1 MVIRSCGIRIAC
13 NQLAAADVAG
23 NAKGILFSY
32 HLAVRVED
40 KLHQAA
46 VFFHLMAQ
54 ALGVVAV
61 HLDVSVKS
69 LHLDGAVE
77 GIVAVPGL
85 IVRQQVACMVIAEEG
100 SGTVFGVGRQA
111 VAGVVLVELLCAGCH
126 SASAVACFVV
136 EQFFS
141 IGGILH
147 LLQLVQRVVVVECLT
162 SKLLFVGT
170 VAVSV
175 VEVAVIGQDGVAG
188 LDKKS
193 DQVLVLVVLVLFEHR
208 AVLLLADGTVGV
220 ILVGRQ
226 LVPIIPNF
234 LGQVKDRVGILC
246 HLASDV
252 NLLDLVAV
260 VVVGHG
266 EQGAAAG

>member
-1 MVIRSCGIRIAC
+1 MVIRPCGIRIAC
-13 NQLAAADVAG
+13 DQLAAADITG
-23 NAKGILFSY
+23 NTKEVLFSY

-40 KLHQAA
+40 ELHQAA

-54 ALGVVAV
+54 PFGIVAV
-61 HLDVSVKS
+61 YLDVAVKG
-69 LHLDGAVE
+69 LHLCGAVE

-126 SASAVACFVV
+126 SASAVAGFVV

-141 IGGILH
+141 ITGVLH
-147 LLQLVQRVVVVECLT
+147 LLQLVQRVVVVKCFT

-170 VAVSV
+170 VAVAV
-175 VEVAVIGQDGVAG
+175 VEVTVIGQDGVAG

-193 DQVLVLVVLVLFEHR
+193 GQVLVPVVLVLFEHR
-208 AVLLLADGTVGV
+208 AVLFLTNSTVGV
-220 ILVGRQ
+220 IKVLYQIDLMHVKESYYRNERIV
-226 LVPIIPNF
+226 LSRMFFVII
-234 LGQVKDRVGILC
+234 KCIL
-246 HLASDV
+246 
-252 NLLDLVAV
+252 
-260 VVVGHG
+260 
-266 EQGAAAG
+266 